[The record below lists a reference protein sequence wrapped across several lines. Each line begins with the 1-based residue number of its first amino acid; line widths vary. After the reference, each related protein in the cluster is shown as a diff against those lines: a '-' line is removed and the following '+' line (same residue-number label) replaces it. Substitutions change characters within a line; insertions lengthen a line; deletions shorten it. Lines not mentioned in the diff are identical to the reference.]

1 MKPTDADNFEKLQL
15 HVTHLTR
22 KVEAMAAELRAVS
35 IELKDTKMK
44 LYRTTEELRSVK
56 IRLR

>member
-1 MKPTDADNFEKLQL
+1 MMKPTDANNFEKLQL

-44 LYRTTEELRSVK
+44 LYLYN
-56 IRLR
+56 